1 MSLAVTVVEY
11 TSLLLLAPVESK
23 LVLNVAT
30 INLLYVLTGT
40 TLHITKGPSELLQ
53 IKVASLE
60 GHEILSLIL

>member
-1 MSLAVTVVEY
+1 MSLAVTVVES

-40 TLHITKGPSELLQ
+40 MLHITKGPSELLQ
-53 IKVASLE
+53 IIVASLE